1 MRRLPRPKHSVS
13 SPKTRRVSGQRKT
26 KEELPQ
32 SPRQQRVQSRQ
43 NLTSPQ
49 TVNPAPHND
58 LLPKSLNKH
67 WNRNH
72 LSRIGI
78 TAGIG
83 AGVGLAGSL
92 VDKERDDVQSRAEK
106 MINAAGAGIA
116 MDYGAQFGASKL
128 GLTTGILSKREVLD
142 EGKKAMTE
150 VEELRWQK
158 GIKRRLGVA
167 SKLGIVALGA
177 ATFLDITDGLEADR
191 RAAEERGHQE
201 QELKKKQSTER
212 KRQRQEGYGY
222 TDYGQ
227 IVLEQWEKRIGHYAM
242 GNSKFQ

>member
-1 MRRLPRPKHSVS
+1 MRRLPRPKHTVS
-13 SPKTRRVSGQRKT
+13 SPKSRRVSGQHK
-26 KEELPQ
+26 KQEELPQ

-43 NLTSPQ
+43 NLTSPR

-58 LLPKSLNKH
+58 LLPKSLDRH

-83 AGVGLAGSL
+83 AGIGLAGSML
-92 VDKERDDVQSRAEK
+92 DKERDDTQSRAEK
-106 MINAAGAGIA
+106 MINAASGAIA

-128 GLTTGILSKREVLD
+128 GLTTGILAKREVLD
-142 EGKKAMTE
+142 EGKKAMSE
-150 VEELRWQK
+150 VDELRWQK
-158 GIKRRLGVA
+158 SMKRRLGVA
-167 SKLGIVALGA
+167 SKIGIVALGA
-177 ATFLDITDGLEADR
+177 ATFLDITDGLESDR
-191 RAAEERGHQE
+191 RASEERGHQE
-201 QELKKKQSTER
+201 QELKKKQAKER
-212 KRQRQEGYGY
+212 QRQRQESYGY